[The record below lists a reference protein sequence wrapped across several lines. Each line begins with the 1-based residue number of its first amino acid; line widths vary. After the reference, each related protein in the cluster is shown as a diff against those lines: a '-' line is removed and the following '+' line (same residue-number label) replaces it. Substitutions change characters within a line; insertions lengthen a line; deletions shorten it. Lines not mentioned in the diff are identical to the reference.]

1 MKFDVI
7 GRINNMRL
15 PDGKTAILYSV
26 YEAVSNS
33 IHAINDRFSEA
44 NAATKGK
51 VHVDIAVNEHGDI
64 DSISI
69 TDNGIGFT
77 PGNIVPSGACRT
89 ARCSLHWCRR
99 GPSRLHPVIPGSAAQ
114 AESGIPAHD
123 RGGAPK
129 GERSR
134 LSGRGCACASRRG
147 NRWCAVRRSASL
159 FGEQRHLGEQ
169 RHGLPSVRGKPS

>member
-33 IHAINDRFSEA
+33 IHAINDRFSEGD
-44 NAATKGK
+44 AASKGK
-51 VHVDIAVNEHGDI
+51 IHVDISVGEQDDI

-77 PGNIVPSGACRT
+77 PENIRSFETSDSRFKYQ
-89 ARCSLHWCRR
+89 R
-99 GPSRLHPVIPGSAAQ
+99 GGKGVGRFIWFKMFKSIKVDSIVRKGKLLERVRAAQ
-114 AESGIPAHD
+114 FVA
-123 RGGAPK
+123 
-129 GERSR
+129 
-134 LSGRGCACASRRG
+134 LGR
-147 NRWCAVRRSASL
+147 
-159 FGEQRHLGEQ
+159 
-169 RHGLPSVRGKPS
+169 